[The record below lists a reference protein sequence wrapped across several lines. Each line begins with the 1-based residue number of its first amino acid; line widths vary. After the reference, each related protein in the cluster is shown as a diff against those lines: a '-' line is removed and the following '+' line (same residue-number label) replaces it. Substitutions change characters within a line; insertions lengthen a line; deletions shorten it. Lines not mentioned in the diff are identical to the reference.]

1 MGFNPT
7 QADSELERELSSSG
21 KFDPALAEADMDSNS
36 DSAKLMLGPNFDPET
51 FAGPGLRWSL
61 ARGDN
66 LEEKKL
72 RLKKKYPGGD
82 IRVLPESIVMGFS
95 DDTLVW
101 RETEQS
107 QWKMIEPQGFEWD
120 DLGMDVAEAIAPS
133 AESIVGETL
142 LAIGT
147 GGGSVPVTVGRQ
159 VLGAL
164 IGETI
169 EQATQYVTG
178 VQDQSIGEV
187 AMEVGV
193 EGAWSGGGG
202 FAMSP
207 LAGLYNGLRGAGALR
222 VGDDGLEVIR
232 AANELDRK
240 GIGEKLTPGLTTD
253 NPAMILQEAQGSAL
267 LPSFRRR
274 YREMLKALDVAV
286 LSSAPGNAAEAMRGV
301 VTSLRDFSNFF
312 LGKIKRAGVPLG
324 EAGKALQAGVEVYG
338 KQSKVVVDDLYT
350 AAGRIQDPIF
360 DMEPFHVVAGDLR
373 AGAKGKFNKQLNDP
387 LRELNSI
394 TGPKTLPSGN
404 ILSVTDQIRNVRTTL
419 WDLKQVKPGEIPTQA
434 TGQANDLYKA
444 LTGVLENPKNA
455 DPNFL
460 KAWGAASDAS
470 ALRRKTL
477 GQAAV
482 MIVAKSETPFKLAR
496 SLVRP
501 GEVDNLLALR
511 NTVPELYWNHFV
523 DAAYGEILKDP
534 ANAKG
539 IFDAFDQETLDA
551 LLPRAEQKLLKRVV
565 DELDRIGSVGVDEIA
580 EMQIKNKNFVDVL
593 IRETKPRDAYMM
605 IRSMNNTND
614 KATRESFRAA
624 IVEWAWDGVIE
635 PTKSG
640 LKANADVLKSRVK
653 DLKKSGIW
661 DILSTE
667 ERRIIGNAQI
677 VSRAFQRVSDAGV
690 SIQAAEAAKNVT
702 RLKASAIATF
712 VQYGIVSKLYLSN
725 MGRKMLIGSGLPNS
739 NAAMLRVLGGSLAQ
753 ISQTEDLDALMKE
766 QEANK

>member
-1 MGFNPT
+1 MGFDPT
-7 QADSELERELSSSG
+7 QANTELEKETSRSR
-21 KFDPALAEADMDSNS
+21 KFDPAQAEAEMSNAG
-36 DSAKLMLGPNFDPET
+36 SAKEMLGADFDSET

-72 RLKKKYPGGD
+72 RIKKKYPEGD
-82 IRVLPESIVMGFS
+82 IRVLKESVVNGFS
-95 DDTLVW
+95 EDTLVW

-107 QWKMIEPQGFEWD
+107 QWKMIEPQGFEWA

-133 AESIVGETL
+133 AESIAGETA

-147 GGGSVPVTVGRQ
+147 SGGSIPVTIGRQ

-164 IGETI
+164 LGETT
-169 EQATQYVTG
+169 EQTIQYVRGTQAQDLKG
-178 VQDQSIGEV
+178 VAGEIGL
-187 AMEVGV
+187 
-193 EGAWSGGGG
+193 EGAYSGAGG

-207 LAGLYNGLRGAGALR
+207 IAGLYNGLRGAGALR

-232 AANELDRK
+232 AANELDK
-240 GIGEKLTPGLTTD
+240 TGIGQKLTPGLTTD

-274 YREMLKALDVAV
+274 YREMLKSLDTAV
-286 LSSAPGNAAEAMRGV
+286 RSSAPGNSAEAMRGV

-312 LGKIKRAGVPLG
+312 LGQIKRGGTKTG

-338 KQSKVVVDDLYT
+338 KQSKVVVDDLYL
-350 AAGRIQDPIF
+350 AASKIDDPKF
-360 DMEPFHVVAGDLR
+360 DLEPFHVVAGDLR
-373 AGAKGKFNKQLNDP
+373 ANAKGKFNKALNEP
-387 LRELNSI
+387 LSELNAI
-394 TGPKTLPSGN
+394 TGPKELPSGN

-419 WDLKQVKPGEIPTQA
+419 WDLKQVKPGELPTQA

-444 LTGVLENPKNA
+444 LTSVLDNPKNA

-460 KAWGAASDAS
+460 NAWKAASDAS
-470 ALRRKTL
+470 SLRRATL
-477 GQAAV
+477 GKAAV
-482 MIVAKSETPFKLAR
+482 IAVAKSETPYKMAK

-511 NTVPELYWNHFV
+511 DTVPDMYWNHFV

-534 ANAKG
+534 SKAKG
-539 IFDAFDQETLDA
+539 VFDSFDTETLDA
-551 LLPRAEQKLLKRVV
+551 LFPSAQQEQLKRVV
-565 DELDRIGSVGVDEIA
+565 GELDRIGSVGADEIA
-580 EMQIKNKNFVDVL
+580 KMQVKNRNFVDKL
-593 IRETKPRDAYMM
+593 IRSTNPRDAYMM
-605 IRSMNNTND
+605 VRSMNNTND

-640 LKANADVLKSRVK
+640 LKANSGLLKSRVA
-653 DLKKSGIW
+653 DLQESGIW
-661 DILSTE
+661 SILSTE

-677 VSRAFQRVSDAGV
+677 VTRAFQRVSDAGV
-690 SIQAAEAAKNVT
+690 SIQAAEASKNIT